1 MQIKLKDIVFNVENI
16 KKLLENKLPVKVSY
30 RLRKL
35 AVKVEKEYNIY
46 SETKNSLILELG
58 TKQEDNTFTIKV
70 TDDKFKEYNEKH
82 NELLEQTV
90 EIDFEPIDIE
100 ELGDVVVSPNE
111 LVEWIFK

>member
-16 KKLLENKLPVKVSY
+16 KKLLENKLPVKISY

-35 AVKVEKEYNIY
+35 AAKVEKEFNVY

-58 TKQEDNTFTIKV
+58 TKQEDNTFSVKT
-70 TDDKFKEYNEKH
+70 TDEKYPEYVEKH
-82 NELLEQTV
+82 TELLEQTV